1 MKKYE
6 KIEYGYRC
14 AAYMLLATLLLA
26 LSKFFVGWIANSLVL
41 IADGMHS
48 AADTIVIFVAY
59 LGLRISKKVPTQR
72 FPYGYYRA
80 ESISALFISAFIVA
94 VSIEFFYQGYK
105 SLFEIRKLNIPYI
118 AMLTAFISVIVS
130 YLMAKYLSKV
140 GKAINMQSLLA
151 TSNERKMDMIS
162 SMVVILALFLGIY
175 RIPYI
180 EGIVTIAVASIIL
193 RTGIMSIKDSIA
205 SLMDVSPINVEKE
218 IKKIIDKAEIKGY
231 RDLRLRK
238 AGPFIFGEVKIM
250 VDKKMDIEK
259 AHKIA
264 DEIECK
270 IKSRIDEIDDF
281 ITHVEP
287 VEKEK
292 INVAIAV
299 NKKNFEAE
307 PCRFGRA
314 KYFLI
319 AELNMGKKDI
329 KNTKFVSN
337 PYANKELHAGLGA
350 AKSLLKYGID
360 AVIVKEIGEIS
371 FYALKDKKIDIYVG
385 RGNIMESIKN
395 FYDGLL
401 LQIKKP
407 KKVE

>member
-14 AAYMLLATLLLA
+14 AAYMLFATLLLA
-26 LSKFFVGWIANSLVL
+26 LLKFFIGWVADSLVL

-48 AADTIVIFVAY
+48 AIDTIVIFVAY
-59 LGLRISKKVPTQR
+59 LGLRISKKTPTQR

-80 ESISALFISAFIVA
+80 ESISALFISAFIIA
-94 VSIEFFYQGYK
+94 VSMEFFYKGYK
-105 SLFEIRKLNIPYI
+105 SFFEIRKINIPYI
-118 AMLTAFISVIVS
+118 AMLTAFISVIAS

-140 GKAINMQSLLA
+140 GKITNTQSLLA

-162 SMVVILALFLGIY
+162 SMVVALAIFLDMYG
-175 RIPYI
+175 IPYI
-180 EGIVTIAVASIIL
+180 EGIVTIAVASIIF
-193 RTGIMSIKDSIA
+193 RTGIMSMKDSVA
-205 SLMDVSPINVEKE
+205 SLMDVCPIDIEKK
-218 IKKIIDKAEIKGY
+218 IKKIIDEAEIKGY

-259 AHKIA
+259 AHEVA
-264 DEIECK
+264 DDIECK
-270 IKSRIDEIDDF
+270 IKEIDGIDDF

-299 NKKNFEAE
+299 NKKNFNGE
-307 PCRFGRA
+307 PCKFGRA

-319 AELNMGKKDI
+319 AELDMEKKEI
-329 KNTKFVSN
+329 ENTKFVEN
-337 PYANKELHAGLGA
+337 PYADKELHAGLAA
-350 AKSLLKYGID
+350 AKLLSKYGID
-360 AVIVKEIGEIS
+360 AVIVREIGEIS
-371 FYALKDKKIDIYVG
+371 FYALKDKKIDIYSG
-385 RGNIMESIKN
+385 MGDIMENIKN